1 MAERKITTNTF
12 GEGLIMDFAPDN
24 TPNTS
29 LSNALNA
36 TLLTY
41 NGNEMSLQNDMG
53 NGRVESA
60 YLPEGYIP
68 VGVCEF
74 GDIIYI
80 ASYNPLINKSQIGC
94 FPSPERNISNKEI
107 SDLNTTF
114 SSDELAKDGTIV
126 NSNIK
131 KIIFGNKNIGPGDK
145 FIISWGQAGLNNK
158 NFISNFGNTLQSFAE
173 GESYWPKL
181 VKVHIVS
188 IQDDGKLIYLDNDV
202 QWYPTNTK
210 NIDEEQYENPKSDI
224 NNSFPISTEE
234 FLDKDGTMKDL
245 HNLDEYRHALNCQYS
260 VFQQKVSGKLGI
272 LLELESINNF
282 NCGHKI
288 FRRKYKIKEGE
299 KEKEEEVFDIYFS
312 ASWDTDNYNINPS
325 GIIITKS
332 TLKNMSLVSNEG
344 SGENITHYKD
354 YLQVPK
360 NKERD
365 RDRMIE
371 FTRLY
376 KLEEPGNTYA
386 KFKEKSYYTQVKNY
400 LSFRV
405 PGSIVYPNTPELST
419 NSTILDKVGN
429 IRPSESITT
438 KNNSK
443 ISTNV
448 PENIEN
454 PINPD
459 IPDTPEITKPIF
471 KIYKYRPLIK
481 NLLRAYVVK
490 DDCKVPMTITK
501 EYEETKEDKKIKKS
515 VTLGAYYCN
524 PEEINDDG
532 QYTTTI
538 NGIKIPLS
546 PEGIP
551 DDVVVNTF
559 KRPVLVKVATVKKKE
574 LDKNIKDAEYYINYT
589 VCPCMPYGVLDH
601 LAISNTIDFNK
612 NQDGS
617 VNLDTWK
624 YYVNADS
631 ITLNYGLTTNLKEDE
646 NEVVEKVVMEFYDN
660 QGLSASYE
668 IKNQDTFDAKFTEY
682 IELDKES
689 SNYKILN
696 TKIPENSISRELTE
710 LIPHAGEYA
719 GQCVKD
725 IIDDDHKKY
734 VYFDKNQKVRSATDL
749 FDKDGNL
756 KLTENNI
763 ENPENTEDP
772 ENIENTEDPEISND
786 NTTEEKYHYSYTLTK
801 TTSECLVPIKY
812 SLSYE
817 KDINT
822 LDAISDIKGYIFHGI
837 GFTQYKK
844 KVFEINKN
852 SIKWCGE
859 YIPNDTKYYFIL
871 GKHGE
876 TTYTSAKFETPGEFS
891 ISNLDFIIVYYY
903 NLAGGINLYY
913 TTVTRSGVE
922 TKCPIIKIN
931 SELTK
936 DHKQIKFNVGIYDP
950 DTKKLI
956 PNQNIKELTVKINNE
971 EVKVGEDNK
980 YIIDVEKGNTYNAT
994 ASVTTQKRITKE
1006 QAIEEWTTSIFF
1018 YFTVYT
1024 TTNNS
1029 VTSES
1034 KPFEITFIGETIKH
1048 NGNSF
1053 IQYEPSTDVSIDIT
1067 DMPDEYNQY
1076 NINSGTDAGMYFNFR
1091 NDYNYNKEGLYEE
1104 ELYLEASRNIYYKI
1118 ITPGTSD
1125 KWHRVNAQAEELI
1138 ATTKNSGPIYLG
1150 IITKTQDAQEAETY
1164 VYKITI
1170 INSEEPTF
1178 TWNGTYNN
1186 RDVQLTITSDTDI
1199 TNSRIEI
1206 SQSVT
1211 IEKTNKNNKSLIYII
1226 KNPNIGEKYTGTIYL
1241 ETSNYHIENSFNFE
1255 IKGNA
1260 SGGTNQSNGIPIIK
1274 WEYPSRTFTS
1284 QHNIKFG
1291 INSNN
1296 CNEYLTTLITK
1307 DSAGIHTE
1315 NLGKEFNAEK
1325 SVIIKE
1331 DTTVTVSITDYKGN
1345 ILNSDSRKYVI
1356 SLADVPVYPNNAG
1369 ILYYG
1374 RPYYVLI
1381 KIFKARLDELGKFDR
1396 ENYEFPIIYQR
1407 WLWTA
1412 PIFNDKYTTYSDF
1425 KDCQFQTGLDFIGY
1439 LNGKKL
1445 IDQISSKILLPKCLM
1460 DNYPK
1465 DSEFKVIDSIG
1476 ANVNIVGSQTD
1487 PNITF
1492 TGVPDVADSYGN
1504 SIFLSKESYKN
1515 ISVSIGLG
1523 NKRVLIDDTKIQLQ
1537 DSDEEYSLPEILPN
1551 SDDPNSSVLED
1562 PDPILG
1568 KDNFNLELLFK
1579 GYTPIKTTESYR
1591 YYDSTGLNI
1600 REETFDMCTIPLQN
1614 WLPTDNG
1621 NEAEGTPLLRL
1632 YGIKYNKMAARERIL
1647 LDSYKRIKP
1656 IIEKEADLEQ
1666 YGLSING
1673 GIPYYDKIPY
1683 LGFSEKK
1690 GGGTQTHL
1698 TCGYL
1703 EYTNADDKNP
1713 RLYIKFYDKIDG
1725 NPFKGNFQN
1734 EQLSKFLD
1742 NISTS
1747 LVQQIIVGRGC
1758 RIGSEDGRWKCKDG
1772 VDGDAIRSPRPYR
1785 LTSRMGSGTRSDTI
1799 MGYRQNDRQYFPFPA
1814 YLTENPDIEYN
1825 STSKD
1830 KYNCTVNSEKDVDN
1844 NDDIYSELC
1853 TFKGKAAF
1861 HSTTTRD
1868 NFYTYTLLGIQDSAN
1883 GFIGTADGGILQ
1895 FANYGNG
1902 DFNLPQN
1909 FVWSKNATNT
1919 HTNKVKNYAQII
1931 ASLLSQIYVLS
1942 DDEKDH
1948 YILQNLVKLNK
1959 YNEAWKADI
1968 LVKLHCNTE
1977 NENSSKFINIIPKK
1991 FTQGGNTYVGINLF
2005 AFAAAAQYSA
2015 LHPVDNEG
2023 NKISLESYV
2032 NSKTF
2037 KFTNE
2042 NNINPIFND
2051 LIKCIEFSYDLP
2063 YDLGD
2068 LETQCYNSN
2077 FASQNFL
2084 QNIYA
2089 NENDIVQKQIPVS
2102 QTLNADQL
2110 YVFNGGKF
2118 IPFNHGSNIYLID
2131 KFIKPDDQG
2140 TLFGIISQDTN
2151 NLVKLELNRSSN
2163 IHEALTYD
2171 GARLVFKDITKLQG
2185 YDSKYTWILKTHGD
2199 NPELRDLA
2207 NINLF
2212 NYGKL
2217 V

>member
-158 NFISNFGNTLQSFAE
+158 NFISNFGNKTCSFAE

-181 VKVHIVS
+181 VKLHIVS

-202 QWYPTNTK
+202 QWYPTDIKDSN
-210 NIDEEQYENPKSDI
+210 SD
-224 NNSFPISTEE
+224 NAFPISTEE
-234 FLDKDGTMKDL
+234 FLNKDGTMKDL

-299 KEKEEEVFDIYFS
+299 EEKEEEVFDIYFS

-332 TLKNMSLVSNEG
+332 TLKNMSLVSSEG
-344 SGENITHYKD
+344 SGENITNYKD
-354 YLQVPK
+354 YLTVSK
-360 NKERD
+360 DEERD

-376 KLEEPGNTYA
+376 KLEEPGKTYEE
-386 KFKEKSYYTQVKNY
+386 FKNNSYYTKVKNY
-400 LSFRV
+400 LSFQV
-405 PGSIVYPNTPELST
+405 PGAIVYQNIPSLST
-419 NSTILDKVGN
+419 NLSVLGKVDVAVPIG
-429 IRPSESITT
+429 PAPGKKSSKTLT
-438 KNNSK
+438 NN
-443 ISTNV
+443 TDN
-448 PENIEN
+448 PNIE
-454 PINPD
+454 
-459 IPDTPEITKPIF
+459 KPLRT
-471 KIYKYRPLIK
+471 IYKYRPLIK
-481 NLLRAYVVK
+481 NLLRAYIVK

-515 VTLGAYYCN
+515 ITLGAYYCN
-524 PEEINDDG
+524 PEKINDNG
-532 QYTTTI
+532 QYITTI
-538 NGIKIPLS
+538 NGIEVPLL

-559 KRPVLVKVATVKKKE
+559 KRPVLVKVATVKKNE
-574 LDKNIKDAEYYINYT
+574 LDKNTKDAEYYIDYT
-589 VCPCMPYGVLDH
+589 VCPCMPYGLLDH

-696 TKIPENSISRELTE
+696 TKIPENSISRDLTE

-725 IIDDDHKKY
+725 ISPEDANKY

-749 FDKDGNL
+749 FDENKDP
-756 KLTENNI
+756 NI
-763 ENPENTEDP
+763 ATD
-772 ENIENTEDPEISND
+772 ILEDPEIPED
-786 NTTEEKYHYSYTLTK
+786 NPTEISEGEEYHASYTLVK
-801 TTSECLVPIKY
+801 TTSECRKSISY
-812 SLSYE
+812 SLE
-817 KDINT
+817 HNEDVNT
-822 LDAISDIKGYIFHGI
+822 LENIAYIKGNIFKGV

-844 KVFEINKN
+844 EVFKVNGD
-852 SIKWCGE
+852 SIKWIGE
-859 YIPNDTKYYFIL
+859 TIPEGTKYYFIL
-871 GKHGE
+871 GKHE
-876 TTYTSAKFETPGEFS
+876 QTAYTSSEFKTFRGFDA
-891 ISNLDFIIVYYY
+891 SNLDFIIVYYY

-913 TTVTRSGVE
+913 TTVIQERVQTE
-922 TKCPIIKIN
+922 CPIIKIDPEY
-931 SELTK
+931 SLTGET
-936 DHKQIKFNVGIYDP
+936 KQIKFSVSTTGGSIDPSNVIGANKDS
-950 DTKKLI
+950 
-956 PNQNIKELTVKINNE
+956 E
-971 EVKVGEDNK
+971 EDK
-980 YIIDVEKGNTYNAT
+980 YIIDNVEKNNTYNA
-994 ASVTTQKRITKE
+994 SVSVVTEDWK
-1006 QAIEEWTTSIFF
+1006 TSIFF

-1024 TTNNS
+1024 TTS
-1029 VTSES
+1029 TPVIP
-1034 KPFEITFIGETIKH
+1034 KPDPVKITFGGEVIESD
-1048 NGNSF
+1048 GNSL
-1053 IQYEPSTDVSIDIT
+1053 IQCNPLEDGSITIDSANI
-1067 DMPDEYNQY
+1067 PEEYNGFTI
-1076 NINSGTDAGMYFNFR
+1076 NIGTDAGTYFDFIYKN
-1091 NDYNYNKEGLYEE
+1091 EGLY
-1104 ELYLEASRNIYYKI
+1104 LTAYKNIDYKI
-1118 ITPGTSD
+1118 ITPGTSN
-1125 KWHRVNAQAEELI
+1125 KWNKLNAQEEESI

-1150 IITKTQDAQEAETY
+1150 IIAKTQDALEIETY

-1170 INSEEPTF
+1170 INPEKPTF
-1178 TWNGTYNN
+1178 TWEGTYLNN
-1186 RDVQLTITSDTDI
+1186 GDVQLVITPNTNNTNI
-1199 TNSRIEI
+1199 TYASMSI
-1206 SQSVT
+1206 SPLVT
-1211 IEKTNKNNKSLIYII
+1211 NERTNKDRSLIYTL
-1226 KNPNIGEKYTGTIYL
+1226 KNPSIGKYTGTIYL
-1241 ETSNYHIENSFNFE
+1241 KTQGYNIKNTFSFE
-1255 IKGNA
+1255 IKSN
-1260 SGGTNQSNGIPIIK
+1260 SQGGSDQPSGIPIIK
-1274 WEYPSRTFTS
+1274 WQYPSKTFTGEKF
-1284 QHNIKFG
+1284 IKFG
-1291 INSNN
+1291 VNSND
-1296 CNEYLTTLITK
+1296 CDKYLTTLIIE
-1307 DSAGIHTE
+1307 DPNGIHTE
-1315 NLGKEFNAEK
+1315 NLGKEFHGEK
-1325 SVIIKE
+1325 SVKISKHSNISDDKS
-1331 DTTVTVSITDYKGN
+1331 DFTKVTVSITDYNGK

-1356 SLADVPVYPNNAG
+1356 SLSDVPVYPNNAG

-1381 KIFKARLDELGKFDR
+1381 KIFKARLDELGNFDR

-1412 PIFNDKYTTYSDF
+1412 PIFNDNYTTYNDF

-1465 DSEFKVIDSIG
+1465 DSEFKVTDSIG

-1492 TGVPDVADSYGN
+1492 TGVPDVADSYGS
-1504 SIFLSKESYKN
+1504 SIFLSNESYNN

-1537 DSDEEYSLPEILPN
+1537 DSDEEYSLPEIFPDSGN
-1551 SDDPNSSVLED
+1551 PDSSVLED

-1568 KDNFNLELLFK
+1568 KDNFNLELSFK

-1600 REETFDMCTIPLQN
+1600 REGTFDMYTIGLSR
-1614 WLPTDNG
+1614 WLPTDDG
-1621 NEAEGTPLLRL
+1621 SEAEGTPLLRL
-1632 YGIKYNKMAARERIL
+1632 YGVKYNKIAARERIL
-1647 LDSYKRIKP
+1647 LDSYKQIRP
-1656 IIEKEADLEQ
+1656 IIETVDDLEQ

-1673 GIPYYDKIPY
+1673 DQPYYSKIPF

-1690 GGGTQTHL
+1690 GGGTKTHL

-1703 EYTNADDKNP
+1703 EYTDASDENP
-1713 RLYIKFYDKIDG
+1713 RLHVKFYDKIDG
-1725 NPFKGNFQN
+1725 NPFKGNFQHK
-1734 EQLSKFLD
+1734 ELSKFLE

-1747 LVQQIIVGRGC
+1747 LVQQIIIGRGC
-1758 RIGSEDGRWKCKDG
+1758 RIGDNEDG
-1772 VDGDAIRSPRPYR
+1772 VDGDSIISPRPDR
-1785 LTSRMGSGTRSDTI
+1785 LTFRMGSGTKSDHI
-1799 MGYRQNDRQYFPFPA
+1799 MGWETGDRQYFPYPYNLVEVDTTA
-1814 YLTENPDIEYN
+1814 SYSSSIE
-1825 STSKD
+1825 
-1830 KYNCTVNSEKDVDN
+1830 KYNHNVNPERSGEKNVS
-1844 NDDIYSELC
+1844 SELV
-1853 TFKGKAAF
+1853 TYPGRAAF
-1861 HSTTTRD
+1861 TTTS
-1868 NFYTYTLLGIQDSAN
+1868 NFKTFYTYTLLGIQDAAN
-1883 GFIGTADGGILQ
+1883 GFVGTADGGILESLRKTGGVNFPQ
-1895 FANYGNG
+1895 KFA
-1902 DFNLPQN
+1902 
-1909 FVWSKNATNT
+1909 WSTNAPDI
-1919 HTNKVKNYAQII
+1919 HKNKVRNYAQIV

-1942 DDEKDH
+1942 DAEKDH
-1948 YILQNLVKLNK
+1948 YVLQNLVKLNK
-1959 YNEAWKADI
+1959 YNEAWRADI

-1977 NENSSKFINIIPKK
+1977 GKNSSKFINIIPKQ
-1991 FTQGGNTYVGINLF
+1991 FTQGGHTYVGINLF

-2015 LHPVDNEG
+2015 LNPVDNEG

-2037 KFTNE
+2037 KFTDE
-2042 NNINPIFND
+2042 NNINPAFSD
-2051 LIKCIEFSYDLP
+2051 LVKCIEFSYDLP

-2084 QNIYA
+2084 QNIYT
-2089 NENDIVQKQIPVS
+2089 EESGVSYKQIPVS

-2131 KFIKPDDQG
+2131 KFVNPSNQG
-2140 TLFGIISQDTN
+2140 ILFGIVSKYN
-2151 NLVKLELNRSSN
+2151 ENLVKLELNRSSN

-2185 YDSKYTWILKTHGD
+2185 YDSKYTWILRTHGD
-2199 NPELRDLA
+2199 DPELRDLA